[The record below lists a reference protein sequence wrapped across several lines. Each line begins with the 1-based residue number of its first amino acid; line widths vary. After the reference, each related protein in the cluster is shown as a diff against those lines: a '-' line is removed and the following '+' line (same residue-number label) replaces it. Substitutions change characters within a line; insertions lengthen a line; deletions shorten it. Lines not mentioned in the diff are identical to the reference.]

1 MAPNMNQRRAVL
13 NNTELVRRLQAVGE
27 HRKASLLYHGTSG
40 DAHAIH
46 RGLRAAE
53 QQGDHSA
60 AQRQETQHDVAEFGA
75 NVTEGALGGS
85 VPGTTPYTAV
95 ARIGHAKAARLGG
108 EDVDG
113 KRPQRYGL
121 RVAPTFEQA
130 IRTKVNK
137 VSLPPLRATNFWNS
151 PAYQALITQQQQV
164 ETDAEL
170 EARRAQL
177 EALMKRVARERRV
190 PLVHVREVV
199 RHVIS
204 ADTDDELLNWYQGD
218 DDQDPP
224 PAPPPRSRGKGQ
236 SGPRGQ
242 RGATGPQGP
251 AGDPGDDGEDGMD
264 GADGAQGPRGPRG
277 FTGFPGDRGGQGPPG
292 DLPEVASALRDL
304 ILYLREQQPSRPD
317 EAMLPNGNGPPPP
330 PPPPGGASAAVRR
343 RNVRPREGDADAME
357 VATGRGGG
365 PPPPPPPGGST
376 HYVLDAELLRTN
388 RTLIEGMRHIAEQNR
403 ELHEAAL
410 EVENRRIAES
420 NHQAAVSQEKHDHL
434 IRTLQQTLN
443 PQAAHIAAIDQGISS
458 LHGAAE
464 NIAASS
470 QAQAQSSN
478 LAANQ
483 IVIAAQQAAEAIAAA
498 RRPDEKPF
506 GGPEQPPGR
515 RPLTARFI
523 LGPSEPS
530 REEPI
535 QETKRPAEAAASAE
549 TAIALAPMKAIRR
562 MAAAAAPVVPIED
575 GLAPGF
581 KAPVH
586 ISEIAPL
593 AVHHGVEIRAIEG
606 RSGSVPK
613 APKAV
618 SHGVEIRAVE
628 ARSRSER
635 PRSRS
640 RTRVIEEHDE
650 SGGRPIKVV
659 KEGKGTATGKG
670 KSGGRKVKETEPS
683 GPPTSVVK
691 TVGKTPSKARSAR
704 ESFRDFQRQTA

>member
-1 MAPNMNQRRAVL
+1 
-13 NNTELVRRLQAVGE
+13 
-27 HRKASLLYHGTSG
+27 
-40 DAHAIH
+40 
-46 RGLRAAE
+46 
-53 QQGDHSA
+53 
-60 AQRQETQHDVAEFGA
+60 
-75 NVTEGALGGS
+75 
-85 VPGTTPYTAV
+85 
-95 ARIGHAKAARLGG
+95 
-108 EDVDG
+108 
-113 KRPQRYGL
+113 
-121 RVAPTFEQA
+121 
-130 IRTKVNK
+130 
-137 VSLPPLRATNFWNS
+137 
-151 PAYQALITQQQQV
+151 
-164 ETDAEL
+164 
-170 EARRAQL
+170 
-177 EALMKRVARERRV
+177 
-190 PLVHVREVV
+190 
-199 RHVIS
+199 
-204 ADTDDELLNWYQGD
+204 
-218 DDQDPP
+218 
-224 PAPPPRSRGKGQ
+224 
-236 SGPRGQ
+236 
-242 RGATGPQGP
+242 
-251 AGDPGDDGEDGMD
+251 MD

-277 FTGFPGDRGGQGPPG
+277 FRGFPGDRGDQGPPG

-365 PPPPPPPGGST
+365 PPPPPPPGGSMR
-376 HYVLDAELLRTN
+376 YVLDAELLRTN

-403 ELHEAAL
+403 ELHEASL

-443 PQAAHIAAIDQGISS
+443 PQAAHIAAMDRGISS

-478 LAANQ
+478 HAANQ

-549 TAIALAPMKAIRR
+549 TSIALAPMKAIRR
-562 MAAAAAPVVPIED
+562 MAATAAPVVPVMPAIED
-575 GLAPGF
+575 RLAPGF
-581 KAPVH
+581 KPPVH

-593 AVHHGVEIRAIEG
+593 AVPHGVETRAIEDK
-606 RSGSVPK
+606 P
-613 APKAV
+613 
-618 SHGVEIRAVE
+618 
-628 ARSRSER
+628 RSRSLPKAIEDRARAPRTPRAPSAPRAIEDR

-650 SGGRPIKVV
+650 SGGRPIRVV
-659 KEGKGTATGKG
+659 KEGKGTAIGKG
-670 KSGGRKVKETEPS
+670 KSGGRKVVKETEPS

-691 TVGKTPSKARSAR
+691 NVGKTPSKARSAR

>member
-1 MAPNMNQRRAVL
+1 
-13 NNTELVRRLQAVGE
+13 
-27 HRKASLLYHGTSG
+27 
-40 DAHAIH
+40 
-46 RGLRAAE
+46 
-53 QQGDHSA
+53 
-60 AQRQETQHDVAEFGA
+60 
-75 NVTEGALGGS
+75 
-85 VPGTTPYTAV
+85 
-95 ARIGHAKAARLGG
+95 
-108 EDVDG
+108 
-113 KRPQRYGL
+113 
-121 RVAPTFEQA
+121 
-130 IRTKVNK
+130 
-137 VSLPPLRATNFWNS
+137 
-151 PAYQALITQQQQV
+151 
-164 ETDAEL
+164 
-170 EARRAQL
+170 
-177 EALMKRVARERRV
+177 
-190 PLVHVREVV
+190 
-199 RHVIS
+199 
-204 ADTDDELLNWYQGD
+204 
-218 DDQDPP
+218 
-224 PAPPPRSRGKGQ
+224 
-236 SGPRGQ
+236 
-242 RGATGPQGP
+242 
-251 AGDPGDDGEDGMD
+251 
-264 GADGAQGPRGPRG
+264 
-277 FTGFPGDRGGQGPPG
+277 
-292 DLPEVASALRDL
+292 
-304 ILYLREQQPSRPD
+304 
-317 EAMLPNGNGPPPP
+317 
-330 PPPPGGASAAVRR
+330 
-343 RNVRPREGDADAME
+343 ME
-357 VATGRGGG
+357 VAVNGHGGG
-365 PPPPPPPGGST
+365 PPPPPPGGGT

-410 EVENRRIAES
+410 EVENRRIAEA
-420 NHQAAVSQEKHDHL
+420 NRQAAASQEKHDEL

-478 LAANQ
+478 HAANQ

-498 RRPDEKPF
+498 RRPDEKPL

-549 TAIALAPMKAIRR
+549 TAIAQAPTKAIRR
-562 MAAAAAPVVPIED
+562 MAAAAAPVVPPAIED

-593 AVHHGVEIRAIEG
+593 AVHHGVETRAIEA
-606 RSGSVPK
+606 RSRSVPK
-613 APKAV
+613 APKA
-618 SHGVEIRAVE
+618 
-628 ARSRSER
+628 ER

-683 GPPTSVVK
+683 APPASAVK
-691 TVGKTPSKARSAR
+691 KPSKARSAR